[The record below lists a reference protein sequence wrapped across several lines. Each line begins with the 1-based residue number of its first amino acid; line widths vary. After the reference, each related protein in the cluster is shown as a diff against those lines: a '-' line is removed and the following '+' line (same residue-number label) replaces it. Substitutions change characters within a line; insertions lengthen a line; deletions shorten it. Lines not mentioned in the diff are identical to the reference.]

1 MENSFELRKREKMI
15 LFDKY
20 FAREIKDIVGILE
33 ARKQGVLNRMADR
46 TEKQLSVFSK
56 KEDIE
61 SLVMEAVSTELSL
74 IKDSIEQDLTL
85 YEFKDLLS

>member
-1 MENSFELRKREKMI
+1 MNGFELRKREKII